1 MIKTGKS
8 GITRKLARVIF
19 IQLAF
24 ISIITILGVIV
35 AAKVVEGVMMRA
47 ALEGEAEHFWNSYT
61 TNPGHPLP
69 DTDNLKGFLAQEGLN
84 SDIPIPLLDM
94 KSRFGRVIVE
104 GEEVLVLVDSHIIK
118 DKNTFLYLVFDE
130 ESVARLSFYFGVV
143 PLSLILIV
151 IYLSAWFGFRQSRKA
166 ISPVVKLAD
175 ILGEFR
181 PQNTPIVDLDLDNL
195 KSGNSDDEINVL
207 VDSLNSFTNE
217 INELLDRERRFTRD
231 ASHELRTPLAVI
243 KGSVEQLILMKNLD
257 STQKKPLE
265 RIQRTASDM
274 NELVSALLILARG
287 NKNPAPAKEIS
298 INEVVDKLIE
308 QLELTHNLDK
318 HVSIEVRQKSAVCVN
333 AAEQFVE
340 VVVGNILRNAYNY
353 TRKGSVIIEISEN
366 YLQVSNKGEGVSF
379 VSSED
384 MFKPFVRGKEH
395 DNLDGLGV
403 GLDIAKR
410 LCEMYGWE
418 IQGQYTV
425 ENGMTFHIHF

>member
-8 GITRKLARVIF
+8 GITRKLAWVIF

-24 ISIITILGVIV
+24 ISIITVLGVIV

-47 ALEGEAEHFWNSYT
+47 ALEGEAEYFWNSYT
-61 TNPGHPLP
+61 KNPDHPLP
-69 DTDNLKGFLAQEGLN
+69 DTDNLKGFLAQEGIN

-118 DKNTFLYLVFDE
+118 DKNTFLYLIFDE
-130 ESVARLSFYFGVV
+130 ESVERLSFYFGVV
-143 PLSLILIV
+143 PLSLILII

-195 KSGNSDDEINVL
+195 KSGSSDDEINVL

-274 NELVSALLILARG
+274 NELVNALLLLARG
-287 NKNPAPAKEIS
+287 NKSPAPAKEIS

-308 QLELTHNLDK
+308 QLQLTHNLDK
-318 HVSIEVRQKSAVCVN
+318 HVSIEVHQKSTVCVN